1 MWHRCLYK
9 SKPCTTTTTAPP
21 PPPPPERERERE
33 RCQRWRPS
41 SSITL
46 IFHNNMKNS
55 VHRRGLMNCI
65 FRVTLAFLMKLDESP
80 QAGQLCLNWC
90 WLCQGTS
97 MATPL
102 RETQTFHRLI
112 NLPFALSDNFSKNM
126 WFKVW
131 HLSQSDPGTLHPPA
145 APRHPSSLLF
155 CSSYLEWTRLLSAES
170 TRRRF
175 CDIHPQSGRRRRG
188 EIWQRRIVSPDRL
201 LKSLQIKTWRGGV
214 AYNGML

>member
-9 SKPCTTTTTAPP
+9 SKPCTTTAPP

-33 RCQRWRPS
+33 RCQRWQPS

-80 QAGQLCLNWC
+80 RAGQLCLNWC

-145 APRHPSSLLF
+145 APPLLF
-155 CSSYLEWTRLLSAES
+155 IVWFVLSGVNTFVVGGINAEEI
-170 TRRRF
+170 
-175 CDIHPQSGRRRRG
+175 CDIHPQSGCRRRG
-188 EIWQRRIVSPDRL
+188 EIWQRRIVSPDHL

>member
-9 SKPCTTTTTAPP
+9 SKPCTTTTTTTAPP
-21 PPPPPERERERE
+21 PLPPPERERERE

-126 WFKVW
+126 WSKVW
-131 HLSQSDPGTLHPPA
+131 HLSQSDPETLHPPT
-145 APRHPSSLLF
+145 APPLFFIVLFVLSGVNTFVVGGINAEEILWHSSAVGTSQAWWDLTATYRVPWSSFKVPS
-155 CSSYLEWTRLLSAES
+155 
-170 TRRRF
+170 
-175 CDIHPQSGRRRRG
+175 
-188 EIWQRRIVSPDRL
+188 
-201 LKSLQIKTWRGGV
+201 
-214 AYNGML
+214 N

>member
-1 MWHRCLYK
+1 MHHHHHHHHR
-9 SKPCTTTTTAPP
+9 STSSASS
-21 PPPPPERERERE
+21 RERERE
-33 RCQRWRPS
+33 SERCQRWQPS

-145 APRHPSSLLF
+145 APRRATPPLYCF
-155 CSSYLEWTRLLSAES
+155 VRLIWSEHVCC
-170 TRRRF
+170 RRN
-175 CDIHPQSGRRRRG
+175 Q
-188 EIWQRRIVSPDRL
+188 
-201 LKSLQIKTWRGGV
+201 RGGDFVTFIRSRDV
-214 AYNGML
+214 AGVVRSDSDVSCPLIVF